1 MDKVKKEGL
10 EMRYVYV
17 CLLVFVLYFT
27 QIEQTFALQNISAQN
42 AVLIHQDTGEILFE
56 KNAKQKESIASI
68 TKVMTAII
76 AIESGLLEKET
87 TVSRKAIYTEGSSI
101 YLEEGQ
107 KVKIRDLL
115 YGLMLRSGNDAA
127 IAISEEV
134 GSSEQGFVYLMN
146 EKARWLGMDET
157 HFSNP
162 HGLESENH
170 YSTAYDMAKLMR
182 YAMTNETFKEI
193 SGAKSYKPRHM
204 TYEWGNKNKLLT
216 EKYKHCTGG
225 KTGYTEK
232 AGRTLLTTAKKD
244 EGELIAVTL
253 NAPDDWND
261 HIKMYDLGFQ
271 KLAKSSMGDATEPT
285 FAKIAL
291 SFFQQM
297 LEVR

>member
-1 MDKVKKEGL
+1 
-10 EMRYVYV
+10 MRYVCT
-17 CLLVFVLYFT
+17 CLFIVVLFFT
-27 QIEQTFALQNISAQN
+27 QVEQTFALQNISAQH
-42 AVLIHQDTGEILFE
+42 AVLMDQDSGDILFE
-56 KNAKQKESIASI
+56 KKAKEKTSIASI
-68 TKVMTAII
+68 TKVMTAMI

-107 KVKIRDLL
+107 KIKIKDLL

-127 IAISEEV
+127 IAISEEI
-134 GSSEQGFVYLMN
+134 GNSEQGFVYLMN
-146 EKARWLGMDET
+146 EKARWLGMDDT

-162 HGLESENH
+162 HGLEADNH

-182 YAMTNETFKEI
+182 YAMNNETFKEI
-193 SGAKSYKPRHM
+193 SSSKKYKPSHM
-204 TYEWGNKNKLLT
+204 SYEWGNKNKLLT
-216 EKYKHCTGG
+216 EKYMYCTGG

-244 EGELIAVTL
+244 EGKLIAVTL

-261 HIKMYDLGFQ
+261 QIKMYDSGFQ
-271 KLAKSSMGDATEPT
+271 KLTKSSLGEATQPT
-285 FAKIAL
+285 FIETVL
-291 SFFQQM
+291 SSFQRI